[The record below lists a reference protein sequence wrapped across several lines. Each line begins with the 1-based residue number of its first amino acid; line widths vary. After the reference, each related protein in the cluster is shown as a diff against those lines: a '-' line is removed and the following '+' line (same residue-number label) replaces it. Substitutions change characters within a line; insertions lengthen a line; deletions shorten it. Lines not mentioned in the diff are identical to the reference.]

1 MKKLLC
7 FLSAAAVFASCACVE
22 NPEASQ
28 TEHAETSEAVLKPV
42 QKVKKKKLKKYHK
55 KWKKDKAQMPVFYDD
70 YLEKSSDKKRSDYDI
85 PAPVFEKDKE
95 FILPEPE
102 YKLVK
107 YNMPLGSRNINL
119 SQLVNTHTAVS
130 PAVLSL
136 DKTKMVYTKC
146 FYYPQTLQSASAA
159 YFIPV
164 TGSNAYNIL
173 YNTNVVQ
180 GSQEPLFTAG
190 MDNPAKNQFV
200 TLFPLDFSK
209 DSSKTAFKEKTGSNL
224 DGVWITNIII
234 YDFEK
239 KTFKRLEK
247 AREAVVEYAL
257 KENSIELQ
265 DYLWDIQPLG
275 WYKADK
281 DRIIYYAY
289 IYTEDK
295 PAFLGL
301 WSIDSS
307 GLKPELVAPEPIE
320 ADIDVNGYGLVRVNK
335 Y

>member
-7 FLSAAAVFASCACVE
+7 FLSAAAVFVSCASAE
-22 NPEASQ
+22 NPDVSETVS
-28 TEHAETSEAVLKPV
+28 AEKSGAVFNIFHKI
-42 QKVKKKKLKKYHK
+42 KKKKPKKYHK
-55 KWKKDKAQMPVFYDD
+55 KWKKDKAQMPVLYDD
-70 YLEKSSDKKRSDYDI
+70 YLEKASDKKRSDYDI
-85 PAPVFEKDKE
+85 PSPVFEKDKD

-107 YNMPLGSRNINL
+107 YNIPHGARNIDL
-119 SQLVNTHTAVS
+119 SRLVTSHTAVS

-136 DKTKMVYTKC
+136 DKAKMIYTKC
-146 FYYPQTLQSASAA
+146 FYYPQKLQSASAA

-164 TGSNAYNIL
+164 NGISAYNIL

-180 GSQEPLFTAG
+180 GEAEPLFTAG
-190 MDNPAKNQFV
+190 MDNLSRNQFV

-209 DSSKTAFKEKTGSNL
+209 DSSKIAFKEKTGSNL

-239 KTFKRLEK
+239 KTFNRLEK
-247 AREAVVEYAL
+247 ARETVIEYAL
-257 KENSIELQ
+257 KEYGIKLQ
-265 DYLWDIQPLG
+265 DYLWDIQPIG
-275 WYKADK
+275 WYRADK
-281 DRIIYYAY
+281 NRIIYYAY
-289 IYTEDK
+289 IYTDKK

-301 WSIDSS
+301 WSIDFS
-307 GLKPELVAPEPIE
+307 GLKPELISPEPIE
-320 ADIDVNGYGLVRVNK
+320 ADIDVNGFGLERTNK